1 MGDRAP
7 QETWDLVIEP
17 KNKFFQFDLK
27 ELMSY
32 RFLLFLI
39 VRRDFVTQFKQT
51 ILGPLWFIVQPVMTS
66 GIFTIIFSQ
75 IAKIPT
81 DGVPP
86 FLFNMAGVTLW
97 GYFSSCLTS
106 NSGVLVSNA
115 GLFGKVYFPRMIV
128 PLSNVASRLITFGI
142 QFGFFLIVFLVF
154 WASGAD
160 LRPNWYLFLVPVMVA
175 HAGLLGMAIGLWS
188 SALTIKYRDLNQLIS
203 FGVSLAM
210 YATPIFYPLSSVP
223 ESLKWV
229 VTINPMA
236 PVVEIFRYAFTGAG
250 QLPVL
255 EYSISLALTVVLV
268 FFGIALFH
276 RAERNAIDV
285 A

>member
-1 MGDRAP
+1 MSAN
-7 QETWDLVIEP
+7 EEKWDLVLEP
-17 KNKFFQFDLK
+17 RHKFFQF
-27 ELMSY
+27 ELRELISY

-51 ILGPLWFIVQPVMTS
+51 ILGPLWFILQPVMTS

-97 GYFSSCLTS
+97 GYFSGCLNS
-106 NSGVLVSNA
+106 NSSILVANA
-115 GLFGKVYFPRMIV
+115 GLFGKVYFPRMVV
-128 PLSNVASRLITFGI
+128 PLSNLASRAISFGI
-142 QFGFFLIVFLVF
+142 QFAFFVIVFLAF

-160 LRPNWYLFLVPVMVA
+160 LRPNWYLLLVPVMVL

-188 SALTIKYRDLNQLIS
+188 SALTIKYRDLNQLIG

-210 YATPIFYPLSSVP
+210 YATPIFYPMSMVPRELS
-223 ESLKWV
+223 WI

-236 PVVEIFRYAFTGAG
+236 PVVEIFRYAFTGTG
-250 QLPVL
+250 NLPVL
-255 EYSISLALTVVLV
+255 EYGISVALTAVLL

-285 A
+285 V